1 MMINILL
8 VAIGFFLLIKGADVF
23 VDAISET
30 SINLKIPKII
40 ISLTIVAFGT
50 SAPELFISFQG
61 LLNGNSDVV
70 FANVVGSTIVNT
82 MLVIGIVAIV
92 KPIKIKNETIKK
104 QLPLHFITILVFSIL
119 LLDSIFNH
127 TINTI
132 SRSDG
137 IILFLIFILFI
148 YYYTNLIQNQLS
160 FIKKNLDG
168 ILKKQ

>member
-160 FIKKNLDG
+160 FIKKKLDE

>member
-1 MMINILL
+1 MIINILL

-160 FIKKNLDG
+160 FIKKKLDE